1 LEVIDMKNKWNVMI
15 EGKEHEIM
23 FKSGAFRG
31 KKIVDGVSAPVKSKS
46 IFIRVF
52 DEPIEL
58 EGKTLHLTSIGSK
71 VDLAVDDVYL
81 NSKKPYVPLNEI
93 PRWAYIFTAAI
104 IIIGWILSG
113 LFGILVGTLGG
124 AFVIK
129 RSISPKPGNPLPSC
143 LGVSVLCVVI
153 QAVFLFMR
161 LAAAL

>member
-1 LEVIDMKNKWNVMI
+1 MKNKWNVMI
-15 EGKEHEIM
+15 DGKEHEIK

-31 KKIVDGVSAPVKSKS
+31 KKIVDGVSTPVKSKS
-46 IFIRVF
+46 MFMRAF

-93 PRWAYIFTAAI
+93 PRWAYIITAAI
-104 IIIGWILSG
+104 IISGWVLSG
-113 LFGILVGTLGG
+113 LLGILVGTMGG
-124 AFVIK
+124 VFVIK
-129 RSISPKPGNPLPSC
+129 RSISPNLKNPMPSC
-143 LGVSVLCVVI
+143 LGVTALCVAI
-153 QAVFLFMR
+153 QVLLLFVG

>member
-1 LEVIDMKNKWNVMI
+1 MKNKWNVMI
-15 EGKEHEIM
+15 DGKEHEIM

-31 KKIVDGVSAPVKSKS
+31 KRVVDGVSTPVKSTS
-46 IFIRVF
+46 LFIRVF

-71 VDLAVDDVYL
+71 VDLAVDGIYL

-113 LFGILVGTLGG
+113 LFGILVGTMGG
-124 AFVIK
+124 VFVIK
-129 RSISPKPGNPLPSC
+129 RSISPKRNNPMPSC
-143 LGVSVLCVVI
+143 LGISALCVVI
-153 QAVFLFMR
+153 QVLFLFMR
-161 LAAAL
+161 IAAAL

>member
-1 LEVIDMKNKWNVMI
+1 MKNKWNVMI

-31 KKIVDGVSAPVKSKS
+31 KKIVDGVSTPVKSKS

-58 EGKTLHLTSIGSK
+58 EGKTLHLTSIGAK

-93 PRWAYIFTAAI
+93 PRWAYISTAAI
-104 IIIGWILSG
+104 ILIGWFLSG
-113 LFGILVGTLGG
+113 LFGLLVGTMGG
-124 AFVIK
+124 VFVIK
-129 RSISPKPGNPLPSC
+129 RSISPNVKNPMPSC
-143 LGVSVLCVVI
+143 LGISVLCVVI
-153 QAVFLFMR
+153 QALLLFMS
-161 LAAAL
+161 LAAASAL